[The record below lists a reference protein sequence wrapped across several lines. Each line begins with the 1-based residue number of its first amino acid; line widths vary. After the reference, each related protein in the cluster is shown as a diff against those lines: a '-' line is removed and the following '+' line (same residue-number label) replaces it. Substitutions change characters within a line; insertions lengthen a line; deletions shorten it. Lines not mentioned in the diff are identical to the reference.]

1 MNSPPTWCWCRPAS
15 TQLMATHHPWVA
27 TKSLLN
33 VRRWKQLGGL
43 RVGSSLWA
51 LGLAALQG
59 AGDEPWVVGA
69 QQGRAPIPVFWA
81 QGADGRPF
89 WASSAGFGYMTKQ
102 LMSLAGGAIVL
113 ALEGGHDLTAIC
125 DASEACVSALLG
137 NEVRAGAGRG
147 PIALPILWSGPH
159 GCTRSHGSRVG
170 ALRGKAWC
178 RLWLRGPKPS
188 PGYCSFPLTPSSHP
202 SAAGPSPRREHEA
215 ETQCQRRAL
224 LGGGDPGPE

>member
-1 MNSPPTWCWCRPAS
+1 
-15 TQLMATHHPWVA
+15 MATHHPWVA

-89 WASSAGFGYMTKQ
+89 WAFSAGFGYMTKQ

-137 NEVRAGAGRG
+137 NEVRAGAGQG
-147 PIALPILWSGPH
+147 PIALPSCGQDPMGAPGATGAGWEPYEAKLGAGF
-159 GCTRSHGSRVG
+159 GCAAPNQ
-170 ALRGKAWC
+170 ALGTA
-178 RLWLRGPKPS
+178 PS
-188 PGYCSFPLTPSSHP
+188 P
-202 SAAGPSPRREHEA
+202 
-215 ETQCQRRAL
+215 
-224 LGGGDPGPE
+224 